1 MAELKILNVALIGAG
16 AEGIAAAIAAD
27 PNAAAADILFIVA
40 DKQQL
45 QANYDA
51 LKNEFDLLPDL
62 SKSYKELEE
71 GFDALKLEHEALAK
85 INAELQAVITDAPAV
100 AEIEA
105 PKKPELSKKT
115 FTVDKVKYGFAFAA
129 INLDGTVITNE
140 DVLNS
145 PELQKQL
152 VEMGS
157 GFIKSV

>member
-1 MAELKILNVALIGAG
+1 MAELKILTVAVIGSG
-16 AEGIAAAIAAD
+16 VEGIAAAIAAD
-27 PNAAAADILFIVA
+27 LHAAAADILLVIQ
-40 DKQQL
+40 D
-45 QANYDA
+45 N
-51 LKNEFDLLPDL
+51 
-62 SKSYKELEE
+62 KELQE

-85 INAELQAVITDAPAV
+85 INAELQAAITDAPAV

-115 FTVDKVKYGFAFAA
+115 FTVDKVKYGFVFPA
-129 INLDGTVITNE
+129 IKLDGTVITNE

-157 GFIKSV
+157 GFIQSV